1 MNTHFVELGIYPLKV
16 KFIGYL
22 HFLLG
27 ICKIH
32 IELNRTFSLYFLY
45 NINSFN

>member
-22 HFLLG
+22 HFLVGYL
-27 ICKIH
+27 
-32 IELNRTFSLYFLY
+32 
-45 NINSFN
+45 